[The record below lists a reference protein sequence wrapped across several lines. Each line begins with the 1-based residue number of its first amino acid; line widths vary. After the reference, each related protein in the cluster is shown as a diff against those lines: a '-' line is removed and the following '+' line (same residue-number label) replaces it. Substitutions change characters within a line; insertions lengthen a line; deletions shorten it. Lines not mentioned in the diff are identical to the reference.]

1 MEERLRRELK
11 LNSFKDLEDELD
23 KIEKATELRTVGVWS
38 VYQILQHMTDMLHNS
53 MHGFPKLQ
61 FKLFRVTLGKF
72 IYNKI
77 INSGEMKAGYPN
89 SSAPSKREEAPIP
102 PAIQRLRA
110 MISEFQSYSGQMAVH
125 PVFDEL
131 NKNEWTKLHLIHF
144 SLHLSFINHVEPKE
158 SQESPSPI
166 DVLDH
171 SKEDGF
177 MYEEKVIMEQMNS
190 DKEESSPPFP
200 EPETHS
206 TPEGRFEEESN
217 DPPKVDTKEPEAIP
231 TPVAK
236 KTVSKK
242 KPVATPSPE
251 PKPVSKKKEALPKTA
266 VGKKKEPTAKKKTPP
281 TKKKPATKKK

>member
-11 LNSFKDLEDELD
+11 LISFKDLEDELD

-53 MHGFPKLQ
+53 MHGFSNLQ
-61 FKLFRVTLGKF
+61 FKLFRITIGKF

-89 SSAPSKREEAPIP
+89 PSAPSKREEAPIP

-110 MISEFQSYSGQMAVH
+110 MLSEFQSYSGQMAIH
-125 PVFDEL
+125 PVFDQL
-131 NKNEWTKLHLIHF
+131 NKDEWTKLHLIHF
-144 SLHLSFINHVEPKE
+144 SLHLSFIDHIAPKE
-158 SQESPSPI
+158 SQKSPSPT
-166 DVLDH
+166 VVPDH

-190 DKEESSPPFP
+190 DKEESSPSSP
-200 EPETHS
+200 EPQTHS
-206 TPEGRFEEESN
+206 TPEERSEEESI
-217 DPPKVDTKEPEAIP
+217 DPPIENKKEPEAIP
-231 TPVAK
+231 IPVAK

-242 KPVATPSPE
+242 KSVATPSPE
-251 PKPVSKKKEALPKTA
+251 PKPVSKKKEALPKTT
-266 VGKKKEPTAKKKTPP
+266 VGKKKEPVAKKKTPP